1 MNDFST
7 DRDYEEKHLEGV
19 KKTIYKNCEKL
30 KAQIDDQADT
40 IEKLSESYHDGD
52 TEVWTILNNTIVLQE
67 ADKRSYEKNMRA
79 RKKPYFGRIIF
90 TDEGSG
96 KKESLYIGKGGIY
109 DTPTTPMV
117 ADWRAPIANAYYENG
132 LGKVNY
138 TAPDDKENRY
148 PGLEE

>member
-79 RKKPYFGRIIF
+79 RKKPYFGRPKRMKSAL
-90 TDEGSG
+90 ECQSG
-96 KKESLYIGKGGIY
+96 CAKKA
-109 DTPTTPMV
+109 T
-117 ADWRAPIANAYYENG
+117 
-132 LGKVNY
+132 
-138 TAPDDKENRY
+138 RY
-148 PGLEE
+148 PACSSTRVMIAAPKDGWST